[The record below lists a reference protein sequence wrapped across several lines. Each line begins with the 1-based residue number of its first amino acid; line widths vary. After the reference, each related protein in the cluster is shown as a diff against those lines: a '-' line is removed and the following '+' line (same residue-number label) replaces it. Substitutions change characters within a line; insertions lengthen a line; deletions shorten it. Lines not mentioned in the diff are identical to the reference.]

1 MSYDYVAK
9 MLEADTPMY
18 LEPHRF
24 TTRASEVSREK
35 SGKEIVL
42 DNVNLTVKDV
52 VPKDKCQISNELQL
66 HQAFTRR
73 ALACDLMQACTFKD
87 MERWHRHLLDQMQSP
102 APPGFRPPNME
113 QVLRTDRAAW
123 VRMAEQVTTLKRSP
137 DGSLPLDKAL
147 EELRSDPSVMF
158 HLIPMPAGKQ
168 PGPAKASADKV
179 DDPSTKN
186 VPIKKKEK
194 IKAKGKGKGGNGKPS
209 SKGKMPAELIG
220 LHQQDKSGRRM
231 CYNYNLA
238 KGCDLAGAGQTCSK
252 GVRICMKCFGAHP
265 AHQCNASMQ

>member
-35 SGKEIVL
+35 PGKEIVL

-147 EELRSDPSVMF
+147 EELRADPSVMF

-168 PGPAKASADKV
+168 PAPAKVNADKV
-179 DDPSTKN
+179 DDPSTKP

-194 IKAKGKGKGGNGKPS
+194 TNAKGKGKGN
-209 SKGKMPAELIG
+209 
-220 LHQQDKSGRRM
+220 
-231 CYNYNLA
+231 
-238 KGCDLAGAGQTCSK
+238 
-252 GVRICMKCFGAHP
+252 
-265 AHQCNASMQ
+265 